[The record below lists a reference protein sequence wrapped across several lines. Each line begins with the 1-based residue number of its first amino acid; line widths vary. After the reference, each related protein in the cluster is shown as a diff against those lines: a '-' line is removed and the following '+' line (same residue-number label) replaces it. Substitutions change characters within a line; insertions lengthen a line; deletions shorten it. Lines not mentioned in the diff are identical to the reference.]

1 MQASWGSAVALVIVT
16 GLPATGK
23 STLAVRLAVAL
34 GLPLIAKDTLKEALF
49 DVLGTGD
56 AGWSRRLSDASYA
69 AMFAIA
75 AVNLRAGRSVLLEG
89 NFRAGEH
96 EAPILGCGARSIG
109 QVLCAVPEPQRAARL
124 ARRTRERARHAG
136 HLDHEAAAT
145 NPAAAAAAG
154 GARFLDLP
162 GLRLDYD
169 GARAARG
176 ALDEVLRA
184 LEALR
189 TASR

>member
-1 MQASWGSAVALVIVT
+1 MGNAAALVIVT
-16 GLPATGK
+16 GLPAAGK
-23 STLAVRLAVAL
+23 STLAARLAVAL
-34 GLPLIAKDTLKEALF
+34 GLPLLAKDAVKEALF

-56 AGWSRRLSDASYA
+56 AAWSRRLSDASFA

-75 AVNLRAGRSVLLEG
+75 AANLRAGRSVLLEG

-96 EAPILGCGARSIG
+96 EAAILGCGARSIA
-109 QVLCAVPEPQRAARL
+109 QLLCAVPARTRAARI
-124 ARRTRERARHAG
+124 ARRAATPLRHAG
-136 HLDHEAAAT
+136 HLDHEVPAT
-145 NPAAAAAAG
+145 SPPAAAG

-176 ALDEVLRA
+176 DLAGVLRA
-184 LEALR
+184 LDALR